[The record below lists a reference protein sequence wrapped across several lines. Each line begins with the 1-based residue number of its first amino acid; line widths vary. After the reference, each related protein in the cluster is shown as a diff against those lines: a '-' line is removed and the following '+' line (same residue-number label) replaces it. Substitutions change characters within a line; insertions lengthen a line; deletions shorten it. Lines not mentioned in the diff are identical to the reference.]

1 MAPKVF
7 ITGTT
12 GYIGGDA
19 LYALHKAHPDWSYTA
34 LVRSKDKGSKVQQAY
49 SNLNVVYGDLDS
61 YDLIKEEASKADIVV
76 HTADASDHEG
86 AAKAIAEGLASGH
99 SKDHPGYWLHVSG
112 TGILCFADSDAD
124 RLGEAS
130 DKVYDDLDK
139 VEELTGL
146 PDHAFHRNVDKLVL
160 DAGTKNADSVKTA
173 ILCPPTIY
181 GPGRGPVSGRSRQV
195 YELAKITLE
204 QKKGP
209 IIGAGKTY
217 WNNVHVHDLS
227 DLFVL
232 LADAAAANRKDDKEL
247 WGEKGYFLAE
257 NGEHIWG
264 ELSKQIAAEAV
275 KAGYIPAPETFSLNK
290 DEAWK
295 LAEFQAL
302 SWGLNSRGK
311 ARRAKKFLGWSP
323 KAPSLEQE
331 LPGIVK
337 SEYEQLQKA

>member
-7 ITGTT
+7 ITGIT

-34 LVRSKDKGSKVQQAY
+34 LVRTKDKGAKVQQAY
-49 SNLNVVYGDLDS
+49 SNVDIVYGDLDS
-61 YDLIKEEASKADIVV
+61 YDLIKGEASKADIVI
-76 HTADASDHEG
+76 HTADASDHEP
-86 AAKAIAEGLASGH
+86 AAKAIAEGLASAH
-99 SKDHPGYWLHVSG
+99 SKHHPGYWLHVSG
-112 TGILCFADSDAD
+112 TGILCFADADAG

-130 DKVYDDLDK
+130 DKVYDDLDG
-139 VEELTGL
+139 VEELTHL
-146 PDHAFHRNVDKLVL
+146 PDHAFHRNVDKIVL
-160 DAGTKNADSVKTA
+160 EAGTKNADSVKTA
-173 ILCPPTIY
+173 VLCPPTIY

-195 YELAKITLE
+195 YELAKITLQ

-217 WNNVHVHDLS
+217 WDNVHVHDLS

-232 LADAAAANRKDDKEL
+232 LAEAAATGHKDDKEL
-247 WGEKGYFLAE
+247 WGEKGYFLVQ
-257 NGEHIWG
+257 NGEHVWG
-264 ELSKQIAAEAV
+264 EVSKQITAEAA
-275 KAGYIPAPETFSLNK
+275 KEGYIPKNETFSLNK
-290 DEAWK
+290 DEAFK
-295 LAEFQAL
+295 LAGFEAL

-311 ARRAKKFLGWSP
+311 ARRARKFLGWSP

-331 LPGIVK
+331 LPSIVK

>member
-1 MAPKVF
+1 MAPNVF

-19 LYALHKAHPDWSYTA
+19 LYALHSKHPDWNYTA
-34 LVRSKDKGSKVQQAY
+34 LVRTKDKGSKVTAAY
-49 SNLNVVYGDLDS
+49 PSVDVVYGDLDS
-61 YDLIKEEASKADIVV
+61 YDLIKEQAAKADIVV
-76 HTADASDHEG
+76 HTADASDHVG
-86 AAKAIAEGLASGH
+86 AANAIADGLASGH
-99 SKDHPGYWLHVSG
+99 SKDHPGYWLHTSG

-124 RLGEAS
+124 RYGEAS

-146 PDHAFHRNVDKLVL
+146 PDHAFHRNVDQIVL
-160 DAGTKNADSVKTA
+160 NAGTKNRDSVKTA

-195 YELAKITLE
+195 YELTKITLQ

-232 LADAAAANRKDDKEL
+232 LAEAAAAGNNDPEL

-264 ELSKQIAAEAV
+264 ELSKLIASEAA

-290 DEAWK
+290 DEAWE
-295 LAEFQAL
+295 LADFQAL

-311 ARRAKKFLGWSP
+311 ARRARKFLGWSP

-331 LPGIVK
+331 VPGIVK
-337 SEYEQLQKA
+337 SEYELLQKA